1 MLFCSP
7 RIKNLA
13 YHQPYIQLGFFFLI
27 RPFIAFSKQV

>member
-13 YHQPYIQLGFFFLI
+13 YQMPYIQLGFFFLI
-27 RPFIAFSKQV
+27 RPLIALPQQV

>member
-13 YHQPYIQLGFFFLI
+13 YQQPYIQLGFFFLI
-27 RPFIAFSKQV
+27 RPFIALSQQV